1 MYKKFF
7 QSVIPVIYLMAEY
20 GKDDSC
26 PVDQS
31 PVEDF
36 NIDPSTG
43 RPMSDITK
51 LVRAQSQYEKDQILK
66 HLDER
71 PVGDFMTLEQIRTEL
86 KYGKPRLAQL
96 PSELADYA
104 EFVYSSVNQTREDL
118 EKLDLDD
125 TEKEL
130 NKLALKDAK
139 EYIKNRRSELKV
151 FDSKKN

>member
-1 MYKKFF
+1 MFKKVF
-7 QSVIPVIYLMAEY
+7 SSAIPVIYMMAEY
-20 GKDDSC
+20 GKGDSC
-26 PVDQS
+26 PIDQS

-71 PVGDFMTLEQIRTEL
+71 PIGDFMTLEQVKNEL

-104 EFVYSSVNQTREDL
+104 EFAFSSVKKTKDDL
-118 EKLDLDD
+118 EQSDFDN

-130 NKLALKDAK
+130 NKLLLKDAK
-139 EYIKNRRSELKV
+139 DYIKMRRSEKKV
-151 FDSKKN
+151 ESKEV

>member
-1 MYKKFF
+1 MYKKIF
-7 QSVIPVIYLMAEY
+7 QSAIPVIYLMAEY

-51 LVRAQSQYEKDQILK
+51 LVRAQSQYEKENILK
-66 HLDER
+66 RLNER
-71 PVGDFMTLEQIRTEL
+71 PLEDVMTLEQIKTEL

-104 EFVYSSVNQTREDL
+104 EFAYSSVKQTKDDL
-118 EKLDLDD
+118 EQLDFAN

-139 EYIKNRRSELKV
+139 EYIKKRRSENN
-151 FDSKKN
+151 DETKKD